1 MIITTT
7 MNVEGYDVKEY
18 KGIVFGEV
26 VEGRNFLKDFMSG
39 IRDVIGGR
47 SGSYEN
53 SLMKARQAALD
64 EMADRAQKIGA
75 NAVIGV
81 SVQYNTLGQDG
92 GMLMVT
98 CTGTAVV
105 I

>member
-7 MNVEGYDVKEY
+7 MNVEGHDVKEY

-64 EMADRAQKIGA
+64 EMSDRAQKIGA

>member
-7 MNVEGYDVKEY
+7 MNVEGHDVKEY

-64 EMADRAQKIGA
+64 EMGDRAQKIGA

>member
-7 MNVEGYDVKEY
+7 MNVEGHDVKEY

-47 SGSYEN
+47 SGSYET

>member
-7 MNVEGYDVKEY
+7 MHIEGKPVQEY

-26 VEGRNFLKDFMSG
+26 VEGRNFVKDFMSG

-53 SLMKARQAALD
+53 SLNKAREAAID
-64 EMADRAQKIGA
+64 EMAERAKKLGA

-81 SVQYNTLGQDG
+81 TVGYSTVGEAN

-98 CTGTAVV
+98 CGGTAVV

>member
-7 MNVEGYDVKEY
+7 MNVEGHDVKEY

-26 VEGRNFLKDFMSG
+26 VEGRNFLKYFMSG

>member
-7 MNVEGYDVKEY
+7 MNVEGHDVKEY

-98 CTGTAVV
+98 CTGTSVV

>member
-7 MNVEGYDVKEY
+7 MNVEGHDVKEY

-98 CTGTAVV
+98 CIGTAVV

>member
-7 MNVEGYDVKEY
+7 MNVEGHDVKEY

-26 VEGRNFLKDFMSG
+26 VEGRNFFKDFMSG

>member
-7 MNVEGYDVKEY
+7 MNVEGHDVKEY

-75 NAVIGV
+75 NAVIGI

>member
-7 MNVEGYDVKEY
+7 MNVEGHDVKEY

-26 VEGRNFLKDFMSG
+26 VEGRNFIKDFMSG

>member
-7 MNVEGYDVKEY
+7 MNVEGHDVKEY

>member
-7 MNVEGYDVKEY
+7 MNVEGHDVKEY

-53 SLMKARQAALD
+53 SLMKSRQAALD

>member
-64 EMADRAQKIGA
+64 EMGDRAQKIGA

>member
-7 MNVEGYDVKEY
+7 MNVEGHDVKEY

-26 VEGRNFLKDFMSG
+26 VEGRTFLKDFMSG

-64 EMADRAQKIGA
+64 EMADRSQKIGA